1 LAAGAD
7 RSNRKKIARAA
18 AAMLDFRIKNRD
30 ALMDIY
36 EQIMNSRVKGTEGNL
51 LKLVQEEL
59 KERGGMT
66 PRTGLKAY
74 NY

>member
-1 LAAGAD
+1 
-7 RSNRKKIARAA
+7 
-18 AAMLDFRIKNRD
+18 MLDFRIKNRD

-36 EQIMNSRVKGTEGNL
+36 EQVMNSRVKGTDGNL

-66 PRTGLKAY
+66 PRAWFKAY
-74 NY
+74 N

>member
-1 LAAGAD
+1 
-7 RSNRKKIARAA
+7 
-18 AAMLDFRIKNRD
+18 
-30 ALMDIY
+30 MDIY
-36 EQIMNSRVKGTEGNL
+36 EQVMNSRVKGTEGNL